1 MTTAQAGRQGLPVA
15 KVSIQLGLRF
25 GAGPQITN
33 QADSQHGVWFRDLW
47 QGAATR
53 LCSNK
58 NSSITREQK
67 GQGQG
72 SLWPEGRV
80 DMWAR
85 QGQSHSH
92 RLCGGWTEETC
103 RFTPT
108 LPISAQLGSLAFHPP
123 LTPPWLVVLAEITL
137 CLFLSFCSC
146 AKTL

>member
-58 NSSITREQK
+58 NSFITREQK

-92 RLCGGWTEETC
+92 RLCGGWNMQLHSYSANLSPAGQPSLPP
-103 RFTPT
+103 TPNT
-108 LPISAQLGSLAFHPP
+108 SMASGLG
-123 LTPPWLVVLAEITL
+123 
-137 CLFLSFCSC
+137 
-146 AKTL
+146 